1 MGISMLIMIKEDM
14 FANKLMAM
22 YERLGKTNRDIF
34 DVYSFA
40 KDNWP
45 INKELVEKR
54 AGMPFKKFLQK
65 LISALEDFNDYNI
78 LDGLGEL
85 ITEKK
90 IGNGISLLIFAGIVE
105 GIPISIQQTIATF
118 SMDQIVNF

>member
-1 MGISMLIMIKEDM
+1 M

-54 AGMPFKKFLQK
+54 AEMSFKEFLQK
-65 LISALEDFNDYNI
+65 LIVALEGFNDHNI

-85 ITEKK
+85 ITEKQK
-90 IGNGISLLIFAGIVE
+90 DWVRKKLKMETLFLLKLILE
-105 GIPISIQQTIATF
+105 
-118 SMDQIVNF
+118 NEK